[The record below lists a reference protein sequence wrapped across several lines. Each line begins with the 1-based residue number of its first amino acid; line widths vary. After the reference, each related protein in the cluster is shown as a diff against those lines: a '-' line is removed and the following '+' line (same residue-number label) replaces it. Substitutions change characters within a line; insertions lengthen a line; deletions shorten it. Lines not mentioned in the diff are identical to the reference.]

1 MRPRCVTRRTDVRT
15 PGVMRIGSQKKV
27 ELMREITKALSRKE
41 TVPHAQV
48 NNLLLH
54 ARIEEQD
61 GGVGILEGARELDGR
76 DVLGLH
82 TRTREMKRRRDQRR
96 GAASARAPAETL
108 CALWRACPATP
119 GTAAYCCSFFLP
131 HPQ

>member
-1 MRPRCVTRRTDVRT
+1 
-15 PGVMRIGSQKKV
+15 MRIGSQKKV

-82 TRTREMKRRRDQRR
+82 TRTREMVEMCTQARWSRCAHKDKGDGRDVHISTIDTQGQGR
-96 GAASARAPAETL
+96 
-108 CALWRACPATP
+108 
-119 GTAAYCCSFFLP
+119 
-131 HPQ
+131 